1 MRIEIHAEDRL
12 ANLVEDSFDAGVRLG
27 EFVSENMVAVPL
39 SGKVGFAVAGTPEY
53 FRRHAPP
60 KHPHDLLGHDCV
72 AYRFPTQDKPY
83 AWEFEKDGQTLEIGV
98 NARASVDDMD
108 VLHDLVL
115 HGGGLGYLYHEQIR
129 EQVADGRLTLV
140 LEDWLPQKSGFF
152 LYYPR
157 IRNPSFGFRAFL
169 DFLREKNSR
178 PDSPSQ
184 PA

>member
-39 SGKVGFAVAGTPEY
+39 SGKVGFAVAGAPEY
-53 FRRHAPP
+53 FRHHAPP
-60 KHPHDLLGHDCV
+60 QHPHDLLGHDCV

-129 EQVADGRLTLV
+129 EQVADGRLMLA
-140 LEDWLPQKSGFF
+140 LEDWLPKKSGFF
-152 LYYPR
+152 LYSPR